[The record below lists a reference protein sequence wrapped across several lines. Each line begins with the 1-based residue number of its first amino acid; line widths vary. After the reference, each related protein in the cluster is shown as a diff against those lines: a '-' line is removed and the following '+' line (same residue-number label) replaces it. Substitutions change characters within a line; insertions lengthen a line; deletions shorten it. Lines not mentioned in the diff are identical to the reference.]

1 MRSHRLLDRDG
12 KDSWNQTRRWRDKES
27 SKKTNGRKR
36 GRKTKGTILEN
47 WQAELGEA
55 KGIKGSGMSFDPSDP
70 QDMGA
75 LIGAFQGDKQIDLQ
89 RQILEMQK
97 LQVLNQVRIS
107 QGLPPL
113 AQLPQPPQPK
123 EPPPT
128 LKEAEVA
135 VCWAIGIITL
145 IVFVSVLFRK

>member
-1 MRSHRLLDRDG
+1 
-12 KDSWNQTRRWRDKES
+12 
-27 SKKTNGRKR
+27 
-36 GRKTKGTILEN
+36 
-47 WQAELGEA
+47 
-55 KGIKGSGMSFDPSDP
+55 MSFDPSDP